1 MEKSRQEEIPSSIVK
16 GSSGR
21 ISGLNGKGEMLFA
34 DPKCFVIGVE
44 NLPYILFTT
53 PEFNED
59 NLPLNIGKQIYE
71 IKKLAFQP
79 TFSADTSKEV
89 KSCVIPR
96 WLSDFKKVEELS
108 FGYVEIDDLHS
119 LKDLPIQHLILKNIR
134 YNDSRRIVPAI
145 KQFKHLKEV
154 SYDQSLDADLK
165 HAIEELN
172 LKLTLLVDCD

>member
-1 MEKSRQEEIPSSIVK
+1 MEKPRQEEIPRSIIK
-16 GSSGR
+16 GTSGR
-21 ISGLNGKGEMLFA
+21 ISGLNGKGEVLFA
-34 DPKCFVIGVE
+34 DPKCFVIGVG

-59 NLPLNIGKQIYE
+59 NLPLNIGKQVYD

-96 WLSDFKKVEELS
+96 WLSDFKMVEELS
-108 FGYVEIDDLHS
+108 LGYVEIDDLHS

-134 YNDSRRIVPAI
+134 YNDSQSVVSAI
-145 KQFKHLKEV
+145 RQFKLLKEV
-154 SYDQSLDADLK
+154 SYDQSLDTDLK

-172 LKLTLLVDCD
+172 LKLTLLADSD